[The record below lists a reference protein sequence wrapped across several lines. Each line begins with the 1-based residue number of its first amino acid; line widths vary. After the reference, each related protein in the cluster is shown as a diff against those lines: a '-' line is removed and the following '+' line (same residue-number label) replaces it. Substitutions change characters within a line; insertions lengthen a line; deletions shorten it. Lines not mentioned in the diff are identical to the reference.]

1 MRIIRGTIKDAIASL
16 QKLIR
21 CTVLGLSDEQIDQA
35 ELFNLYGISS
45 VPVDG
50 AECLAVQFGHRTIVF
65 AGADR
70 NIAKSMDKGDVALN
84 TSMDQFIILKSQGLG
99 GIEIRTG
106 GNVTVFATQIKLGEG
121 DVTQGGIPLV
131 SVIDGV
137 VTPKC
142 ACSYMGMHTQGS
154 ASVLAR
160 NG

>member
-1 MRIIRGTIKDAIASL
+1 MRFIRGTIKDAVASL

-21 CTVLGLSDEQIDQA
+21 CTVLGLSDEQIDAA
-35 ELFNLYGISS
+35 ELFSLYGITS

-50 AECLAVQFGHRTIVF
+50 SECLAVQFGHRTIVF
-65 AGADR
+65 AGTDR
-70 NIAKSMDKGDVALN
+70 RIAKSMNTGDVAVH
-84 TSMDQFIILKSQGLG
+84 TSLDQYIYLKATGLG

-121 DVTQGGIPLV
+121 EVTSGGIPLV
-131 SVIDGV
+131 VGMDGV

-142 ACSYMGMHTQGS
+142 ACSYSGMHTQGS
-154 ASVLAR
+154 MSVLAR